1 MKKTNRRLSF
11 TIAILFLLICFSNL
25 CFIFAVDTA
34 AESKDIY
41 SEEKVYSKATLED
54 DFADNRILVVL
65 KNGASLDFK
74 EHNTLDFS
82 DIDCKSVRSMS
93 TGRETAV
100 KAEVAVLAEMA
111 KTDILHKSIKN
122 IAREENSDI
131 DLLSYH
137 KIMCLEL
144 AEPGKENVLS
154 AIKILEQ
161 RDDIIVAC
169 PDYYISYQSNETSDI
184 NTLSAND
191 LPPVNWGFQMAKIS
205 EAWGITTGSSSV
217 SVGIIDYAVDDSH
230 PELSDVVNLEKSKDF
245 PEYFPEYIENIG
257 LNDPSVEQYSSGTL
271 SHGTHVAGIIAAK
284 GINDFGFSGVC
295 KNVEIVS
302 LNIRVNGNQAN
313 LSYAIDAINYAECEN
328 IDILNYSNGTMVYTT
343 YDAAYVGLLKSAI
356 SNYTGLF
363 VTSAGNNSFDL
374 DELNHKYIPAVFDL
388 PNLIV
393 VGAID
398 YSKNIS
404 RISNYGKKSVDIF
417 APGEDILSCW
427 MKTECDM
434 EEEHPDKAYGHYEY
448 GYHYNDGTSMA
459 APYVSGV
466 AALLLS
472 VNEHLSAS
480 QLKTTIMCNAEKVDS
495 LTDLCESGGMLDA
508 YAAVSN
514 IVTDHRIHS
523 YAYTT
528 HGLHSGHTKRC
539 VECGQSF
546 EEEHK
551 FELYGKDTSGITV
564 IACRCGERSIGG
576 SSTHTLTDNGYEY
589 LNETSHNIIK
599 RCEECD
605 MNVLTVAEDHTF
617 ESGVCNKCNYTC
629 THPFAHLNNGT
640 CKLCGHDV
648 SANCSHEEFQ
658 VAGYTNF
665 NDFFHRTINEC
676 KKCRLLQDGH
686 NVYHVYNFTTD
697 EESQEDIAVCSE
709 CGHKCLHTNKEV
721 EFEYCVDEVIESED
735 YYTLV
740 YSDQYHMKNIFC
752 NACQGVYYVKEAHN
766 HTSPGNI
773 EDMCSLCGISHN
785 SSFVEEIPKNALD
798 CPRCSQHKYVTVTE
812 EEYFAIMGELPG
824 EPGTEYESILLC
836 LNCHYSE
843 ISPFPAHPSVIYVD
857 CAYLGNP
864 MLPYFPDGG
873 IVYWELPDAPEW
885 YPYPSYVT
893 VSTVNFS
900 TGAKFTWTAG
910 VSGARGEFSLASYFF
925 NTDLPT
931 GVYGVSIYMHSD
943 VPAWSDIQTNTVTFR
958 YVDD

>member
-41 SEEKVYSKATLED
+41 SEEKVYSEATLDD

-74 EHNTLDFS
+74 NHDVLDFS
-82 DIDCKSVRSMS
+82 DIGCKSVRSMS
-93 TGRETAV
+93 TGREATI
-100 KAEVAVLAEMA
+100 KSEVAVLAEMA

-169 PDYYISYQSNETSDI
+169 PDYYISYQSNETNGI

-245 PEYFPEYIENIG
+245 SEYQE
-257 LNDPSVEQYSSGTL
+257 DPDPDNPFDPYNPSGDDI
-271 SHGTHVAGIIAAK
+271 SHGTHIAGIIAAK
-284 GINDFGFSGVC
+284 GINNFGFSGVC
-295 KNVEIVS
+295 QNVEIVS
-302 LNIRVNGNQAN
+302 LNIRNN
-313 LSYAIDAINYAECEN
+313 LKTAPVSSTINAINYANEEE
-328 IDILNYSNGTMVYTT
+328 IDILNYSNSVKINGATKAKEEVEVFKYSI
-343 YDAAYVGLLKSAI
+343 A
-356 SNYTGLF
+356 NYNGLF
-363 VTSAGNNSFDL
+363 VVSAGNKGENIDDSP
-374 DELNHKYIPAVFDL
+374 NKYMPRIFDL

-393 VGAID
+393 VGNID
-398 YSKNIS
+398 YSKNIAEK
-404 RISNYGKKSVDIF
+404 SNYGKKSVDIF
-417 APGEDILSCW
+417 APGENILSCW
-427 MKTECDM
+427 MESECDL

-448 GYHYNDGTSMA
+448 GYHYNSGTSMA
-459 APYVSGV
+459 APYVAGV

-480 QLKTTIMCNAEKVDS
+480 QLKNTIMCNAEKVDS
-495 LTDLCESGGMLDA
+495 LADLCESGGMLDA
-508 YAAVSN
+508 YATVSN

-523 YAYTT
+523 YAYKT
-528 HGLHSGHTKRC
+528 HGLHSGHTKYC

-551 FELYGKDTSGITV
+551 FELYGKDTSGIRV

-576 SSTHTLTDNGYEY
+576 SSTHTLIDNGCEY
-589 LNETSHNIIK
+589 LNETSHNLIK
-599 RCEECD
+599 KCKECD
-605 MNVLTVAEDHTF
+605 INVLTVAEDHTF

-648 SANCSHEEFQ
+648 SANCSHREYQ
-658 VAGYTNF
+658 LSSYII
-665 NDFFHRTINEC
+665 NDDFTHKNIYEC
-676 KKCRLLQDGH
+676 TVCRLSYTGIDEPHCYDYISGENGIITCINCNH
-686 NVYHVYNFTTD
+686 TCTHSNVYVTYEGDVIDFAETEDSYWFT
-697 EESQEDIAVCSE
+697 
-709 CGHKCLHTNKEV
+709 
-721 EFEYCVDEVIESED
+721 
-735 YYTLV
+735 
-740 YSDQYHMKNIFC
+740 YSDQYHIKVSECI
-752 NACQGVYYVKEAHN
+752 ACGSLSSEREAHN
-766 HTSPGNI
+766 HTAPGFI
-773 EDMCSLCGISHN
+773 EDMCSICGMLYNAGFI
-785 SSFVEEIPKNALD
+785 EEIPKNASD
-798 CPRCSQHKYVTVTE
+798 CPRCSQHKFVPVTE
-812 EEYFAIMGELPG
+812 EEYLEIMGELPG
-824 EPGTEYESILLC
+824 DPAYGYTSIYLC
-836 LNCHYSE
+836 KNCHYTE
-843 ISPFPAHPSVIYVD
+843 VNQTDSPGFIYMD
-857 CAYLGNP
+857 CAYLRDP

-873 IVYWELPDAPEW
+873 IICWDLPEGPEG
-885 YPYPSYVT
+885 YPYPSYVS
-893 VSTVNFS
+893 VSTINFS
-900 TGAKFTWTAG
+900 TGAQFTWTAG
-910 VSGARGEFSLASYFF
+910 VSGACGEWSLASYFF

-931 GVYGVSIYMHSD
+931 GVYGVYIDMYSD
-943 VPAWSDIQTNTVTFR
+943 EPNWSDIRTNTVTFR
-958 YVDD
+958 YVAD

>member
-11 TIAILFLLICFSNL
+11 TIAILFLLICFSNF

-41 SEEKVYSKATLED
+41 SEEKVYSEATLDD

-74 EHNTLDFS
+74 NHDVLDFS
-82 DIDCKSVRSMS
+82 DIECKSVRSMS
-93 TGRETAV
+93 TGREATI
-100 KAEVAVLAEMA
+100 KSEVAVLAEMA
-111 KTDILHKSIKN
+111 KTNILHKNIKN
-122 IAREENSDI
+122 IAREEHSDI

-144 AEPGKENVLS
+144 AEHGKENVLS

-169 PDYYISYQSNETSDI
+169 PDYYISYQSNETSSI

-245 PEYFPEYIENIG
+245 SEYQESSPGTSF
-257 LNDPSVEQYSSGTL
+257 DPYNPLGDDI
-271 SHGTHVAGIIAAK
+271 SHGTHIAGIIAAK
-284 GINDFGFSGVC
+284 GINNFGFSGVC
-295 KNVEIVS
+295 QNVEIVS
-302 LNIRVNGNQAN
+302 LNIRNN
-313 LSYAIDAINYAECEN
+313 LKKAPVSSTINAINYANEEE
-328 IDILNYSNGTMVYTT
+328 IDILNYSNSVKINGATKAKEEIEVFKYSI
-343 YDAAYVGLLKSAI
+343 A
-356 SNYTGLF
+356 NYNGLF
-363 VTSAGNNSFDL
+363 VVSAGNAGENL
-374 DELNHKYIPAVFDL
+374 DESPNKYMPRIFDL

-393 VGAID
+393 VGSID
-398 YSKNIS
+398 YSKNIV
-404 RISNYGKKSVDIF
+404 RDRNYGKKSVDIF
-417 APGEDILSCW
+417 APGEQILSCW
-427 MKTECDM
+427 MESECDL

-448 GYHYNDGTSMA
+448 GYHYNNGTSMA
-459 APYVSGV
+459 APYVAGV

-495 LTDLCESGGMLDA
+495 LADLCESGGMLDA

-528 HGLHSGHTKRC
+528 HGLHSGHTKYC

-551 FELYGKDTSGITV
+551 FELYGKDTSGIRV
-564 IACRCGERSIGG
+564 IACKCGERSIGG
-576 SSTHTLTDNGYEY
+576 SSTHTLIDNGCEY

-599 RCEECD
+599 KCEECD
-605 MNVLTVAEDHTF
+605 MNVLNVAEDHTF
-617 ESGVCNKCNYTC
+617 VSGVCNKCNYTC

-640 CKLCGHDV
+640 CELCGHDV

-697 EESQEDIAVCSE
+697 EESQESIAVCSE

-721 EFEYCVDEVIESED
+721 EFEYCVDEVIESEN

-740 YSDQYHMKNIFC
+740 YSDQYHIKNIFC
-752 NACQGVYYVKEAHN
+752 NACQGVYSVEEAHN

-798 CPRCSQHKYVTVTE
+798 CPYCSQHKYITVTE

-824 EPGTEYESILLC
+824 EPGTEYERILLC

-843 ISPFPAHPSVIYVD
+843 ISPFPTRPSVIYVD

-885 YPYPSYVT
+885 YPYPSYVS

-931 GVYGVSIYMHSD
+931 GVYGVYIYMHSD

-958 YVDD
+958 YIAD

>member
-34 AESKDIY
+34 SESKDIY
-41 SEEKVYSKATLED
+41 LEEKVYSEATLDD

-74 EHNTLDFS
+74 NHDALDFS
-82 DIDCKSVRSMS
+82 DIGCKSVRSMS
-93 TGRETAV
+93 TGREATI
-100 KAEVAVLAEMA
+100 KSEVAVLAEMA
-111 KTDILHKSIKN
+111 KTDILHKNIKN
-122 IAREENSDI
+122 IAREEHSDI

-169 PDYYISYQSNETSDI
+169 PDYYISYQSNETNGI
-184 NTLSAND
+184 NTVSGND

-217 SVGIIDYAVDDSH
+217 SVGIIDFTVDETH
-230 PELSDVVNLEKSKDF
+230 PELLGVVNLEKSKDF
-245 PEYFPEYIENIG
+245 SEYQEDPDPDNPYDPYISTEPE
-257 LNDPSVEQYSSGTL
+257 L
-271 SHGTHVAGIIAAK
+271 SHGTHIAGIIAAK

-295 KNVEIVS
+295 PNVEIVS
-302 LNIRVNGNQAN
+302 LNIRNNIRRAPVSSTIN
-313 LSYAIDAINYAECEN
+313 AINYANEEE
-328 IDILNYSNGTMVYTT
+328 IDILNYSNSIKIDKTIRAKEEVEVFKYSI
-343 YDAAYVGLLKSAI
+343 A
-356 SNYTGLF
+356 NYNGLF
-363 VTSAGNNSFDL
+363 VASAGNDGDDIDDEANSKFMPR
-374 DELNHKYIPAVFDL
+374 IFDL

-393 VGAID
+393 VGSID
-398 YSKNIS
+398 YSKNIA
-404 RISNYGKKSVDIF
+404 RDSNYGKKSVDIF
-417 APGEDILSCW
+417 APGEQILSCW
-427 MKTECDM
+427 MESECDL
-434 EEEHPDKAYGHYEY
+434 EEEYPYKTHGHYEY
-448 GYHYNDGTSMA
+448 GYHYDRGTSMA
-459 APYVSGV
+459 APYVAGV

-472 VNEHLSAS
+472 VDENLSAS

-495 LTDLCESGGMLDA
+495 LANLCESGGMLDA

-523 YAYTT
+523 YAYKT
-528 HGLHSGHTKRC
+528 HGLHSGHTKYC

-551 FELYGKDTSGITV
+551 FQLYGKDTSGITV

-576 SSTHTLTDNGYEY
+576 SYKHTLIDNGYEY
-589 LNETSHNIIK
+589 LNETSHNVVK
-599 RCEECD
+599 KCKECD
-605 MNVLTVAEDHTF
+605 INVPTAAENHTF
-617 ESGVCNKCNYTC
+617 VSGVCNKCNYAC

-658 VAGYTNF
+658 VAGYKNF

-697 EESQEDIAVCSE
+697 EESQESIAVCSE

-735 YYTLV
+735 YYTLI

-824 EPGTEYESILLC
+824 EPGTEYENIRLC

-843 ISPFPAHPSVIYVD
+843 ISPLPEPSVIYVD
-857 CAYLGNP
+857 CAYLGDP

-885 YPYPSYVT
+885 YPYPSYVS

-931 GVYGVSIYMHSD
+931 GVYGVYIYMHSD

-958 YVDD
+958 YVSD

>member
-74 EHNTLDFS
+74 NHDVLDFS
-82 DIDCKSVRSMS
+82 DIGCKSVRSMS
-93 TGRETAV
+93 TGREATI
-100 KAEVAVLAEMA
+100 KSEVAVLAEMA
-111 KTDILHKSIKN
+111 KTDILHKNIKN
-122 IAREENSDI
+122 IVREEHSDI

-169 PDYYISYQSNETSDI
+169 PDYYISYQSNETNGI

-205 EAWGITTGSSSV
+205 EAWGITTGSSTV

-295 KNVEIVS
+295 KNVDIVS

-404 RISNYGKKSVDIF
+404 LISNYGKKSVDIF

-495 LTDLCESGGMLDA
+495 LADLCESGGMLDA

-523 YAYTT
+523 YAYKT
-528 HGLHSGHTKRC
+528 HGLHSGHTKYC

-576 SSTHTLTDNGYEY
+576 SYTHTLLDNGYEY

-599 RCEECD
+599 KCEECD

-617 ESGVCNKCNYTC
+617 ESGVCSKCNYTC

-697 EESQEDIAVCSE
+697 EESQESIAVCSE

-735 YYTLV
+735 YYTLI

-766 HTSPGNI
+766 HTDPNSI
-773 EDMCSLCGISHN
+773 EDMCSICGILHN
-785 SSFVEEIPKNALD
+785 SGYIEEIPKNALD

-824 EPGTEYESILLC
+824 EPGTEYENIRLC

-843 ISPFPAHPSVIYVD
+843 ISPLPEPSVIYVD
-857 CAYLGNP
+857 CAYLGDP

-885 YPYPSYVT
+885 YPYPSYVS

-931 GVYGVSIYMHSD
+931 GVYGVYIYMHSD

-958 YVDD
+958 YVSD